1 MKHYSVLKNEMIQ
14 ALDCLKEDSI
24 LIDCTL
30 GFGGHTIGA
39 LQAYPN
45 IEVYAFDKDIYALN
59 LAKERLK
66 PYLQNIHFCHNAFSQ
81 FLDIVPNVVL
91 PRVRSIIADIGV
103 SSMQLDETQRG
114 FSFVSSTLDMRM
126 DTRAD
131 LNATKVINTYSPIRL
146 EEIFRIYG
154 EVRQSKKLAEIIA
167 YERKKKPFSSCLELS
182 TLIEQHFP
190 RVGGIHPATLAF
202 QALRIE
208 VNDELGELKRL
219 LHNIEL
225 AFDEGKIASCRV
237 GIISFHSLEDRIIK
251 QCFKQWSKSCICA
264 EESLRC
270 ECGNNHAKGQIL
282 TKKPIIPTPQEIA
295 QNKRSR
301 SAKLRIFELKSSKD
315 KGV

>member
-1 MKHYSVLKNEMIQ
+1 M
-14 ALDCLKEDSI
+14 
-24 LIDCTL
+24 
-30 GFGGHTIGA
+30 
-39 LQAYPN
+39 
-45 IEVYAFDKDIYALN
+45 
-59 LAKERLK
+59 
-66 PYLQNIHFCHNAFSQ
+66 
-81 FLDIVPNVVL
+81 
-91 PRVRSIIADIGV
+91 
-103 SSMQLDETQRG
+103 
-114 FSFVSSTLDMRM
+114 
-126 DTRAD
+126 
-131 LNATKVINTYSPIRL
+131 
-146 EEIFRIYG
+146 
-154 EVRQSKKLAEIIA
+154 
-167 YERKKKPFSSCLELS
+167 
-182 TLIEQHFP
+182 
-190 RVGGIHPATLAF
+190 
-202 QALRIE
+202 
-208 VNDELGELKRL
+208 